1 MLIIATASIDSSRF
15 IEILIFVLELRLENQ

>member
-1 MLIIATASIDSSRF
+1 MLIIATASFDSSRF